1 MLQCNRVAWQS
12 GFFCHEESL
21 MKRAGSSCDWTG
33 DASPDNISL
42 LDLVPLEDLQ
52 HLQDALAEIGDVK
65 SVISDPDG
73 HLLTMPSN
81 DIPLC
86 QTIRQSL
93 HGAEDCLQILQILS
107 ETVKR
112 ERQPL
117 IYHCKGMGILKAA
130 VPIIIRNTHLAN
142 WWISQCCTELSD
154 PSQMVSYAQQIGLNS
169 RALLQAA
176 EQSRHVSRTEFEQ
189 LLNWIGQLAERITR
203 LGYKNLLLSR
213 DNSKLH
219 RLQGELDRCRT
230 DLEELIQARTADL
243 MNVNKRLQ
251 LQVLEHD
258 LVEEQIERKSN
269 LLGAINQVLQQIVTD
284 RNEQSL
290 AGTCLQAARKL
301 TSSPF
306 GFMVENLDREWQIM
320 AVEHQAGTA
329 EKLPLLESRKNF
341 EINGIWTRLIQTGNP
356 ITLQNID
363 DHTSLL
369 PLPEGYPRIKT
380 LLAVPLPNET
390 GISGFIALANNP
402 QGYALID
409 QTDVEALAKAFSK
422 ALIRMRAEQAKHHS
436 ENRLNLA
443 LDSANEG
450 LWDYLPQKGHIYYS
464 PRWFSMLGFNVG
476 ELPYSFEAWTTL
488 THPEDLSVLK
498 TTFMQV
504 TQGDKEAFRIE
515 IRMLSQLGHWR
526 WMQARGRTVERDSDG
541 RALRIVGTLIDVS
554 KYKQVEMALQKA
566 NQELQRL
573 AALDDLTQIANRRR
587 FDEHLA
593 DEWRRARRDNTMLAV
608 IICDI
613 DFFKYYNDTY
623 GHVKGDETLYA
634 VAQAIS
640 TILKRPMD
648 LVARY
653 GGEEFAMVLPNTDLQ
668 GATRVAK
675 ELKAA
680 VEALQIPHRASPVS
694 PFITLS
700 FGVAARIPA
709 DNTQAKLLV
718 DQADKALYNAK
729 DRGRNR
735 IVQDDSAGFTHVD

>member
-1 MLQCNRVAWQS
+1 LLGNPV
-12 GFFCHEESL
+12 FFCHEEWF
-21 MKRAGSSCDWTG
+21 MKRAGSDSDITS
-33 DASPDNISL
+33 DALPDSISL
-42 LDLVPLEDLQ
+42 LDLIPLEDLQ

-81 DIPLC
+81 DIPIC

-93 HGAEDCLQILQILS
+93 HGSEDCLQTLHSLS
-107 ETVKR
+107 ETIR
-112 ERQPL
+112 RDRQTL
-117 IYHCKGMGILKAA
+117 IHHCKKMGILKAA

-142 WWISQCCTELSD
+142 WWISQYCTEISD
-154 PSQMVSYAQQIGLNS
+154 PSQMVSYAQQIGLS
-169 RALLQAA
+169 SHALLQAA
-176 EQSRHVSRTEFEQ
+176 EKSKNVSRAEFEQ

-203 LGYKNLLLSR
+203 LGYRNLMLSR

-219 RLQGELDRCRT
+219 RLQSELDRYRT
-230 DLEELIQARTADL
+230 DFEELIQARTADL
-243 MNVNKRLQ
+243 INVNQRLQ
-251 LQVLEHD
+251 LQVLERN

-269 LLGAINQVLQQIVTD
+269 LLDAINQVFQQIVTD

-290 AGTCLQAARKL
+290 AGTCLRAARKL
-301 TSSPF
+301 TASPF
-306 GFMVENLDREWQIM
+306 GFMVESQDGQWQVM
-320 AVEHQAGTA
+320 AVEHPAGTP
-329 EKLPLLESRKNF
+329 ENLLPLESQNDF
-341 EINGIWTRLIQTGNP
+341 EINGIWSQLVQTGDP
-356 ITLQNID
+356 ITIQGVAGNPQW
-363 DHTSLL
+363 L
-369 PLPEGYPRIKT
+369 PLPEGYPQIKT
-380 LLAVPLPNET
+380 LLAVPLPNEG

-409 QTDVEALAKAFSK
+409 QTDVQSLAKAFSE
-422 ALIRMRAEQAKHHS
+422 ALIRMRAEQAKRHS
-436 ENRLNLA
+436 EKRLNLA

-450 LWDYLPQKGHIYYS
+450 LWDYLPQKGYIYYS
-464 PRWFSMLGFNVG
+464 PRWFSMLGYNVG
-476 ELPYSFEAWTTL
+476 ELPYSFEVWTTL
-488 THPEDLSVLK
+488 THPDDLSVLK
-498 TTFMQV
+498 AIFMQV
-504 TQGDKEAFRIE
+504 TQGEEEAFRIE

-526 WMQARGRTVERDSDG
+526 WMQARGRTVERDAGG
-541 RALRIVGTLIDVS
+541 RALRIVGTLIDIS

-587 FDEHLA
+587 FDERLA
-593 DEWRRARRDNTMLAV
+593 DEWRRARRDNAMLAV

-613 DFFKYYNDTY
+613 DFFKHYNDTY
-623 GHVKGDETLYA
+623 GHVKGDETLHA

-668 GATRVAK
+668 GATRVAR

-680 VEALQIPHRASPVS
+680 VGALQIPHQASRIS

-700 FGVAARIPA
+700 FGVAARIPEGDA
-709 DNTQAKLLV
+709 QAKLLV
-718 DQADKALYNAK
+718 ELSDRALYKAK
-729 DRGRNR
+729 DQGRNR
-735 IVQDDSAGFTHVD
+735 IVQADPTGFTHVG